1 MFTLQNSRWKF
12 EQLSANVD
20 FAPGSNFGFIAHE
33 DRIWFDANDGGGTQL
48 WSTDG
53 QTLWQ
58 ETNLS
63 AQIQAGDRLIATDDE
78 LVLQYGNGLMLFGD
92 NDSLI
97 PGTFS
102 NLATA
107 NDVLIYS
114 TGNSINLDGTILS
127 AELNSDVVYHDGY
140 YWFIATSDSDG
151 PQLHRSDSS
160 I

>member
-1 MFTLQNSRWKF
+1 MGLAISRLFIFAALETAIVYSTNSDGNL

-20 FAPGSNFGFIAHE
+20 FAPGSNLGFITHQ
-33 DRIWFDANDGGGTQL
+33 DRIWFDANDGGGTQM

-63 AQIQAGDRLIATDDE
+63 AQIQAGDRLIATDNE

-97 PGTFS
+97 Q
-102 NLATA
+102 A
-107 NDVLIYS
+107 
-114 TGNSINLDGTILS
+114 LS
-127 AELNSDVVYHDGY
+127 L
-140 YWFIATSDSDG
+140 T
-151 PQLHRSDSS
+151 
-160 I
+160 

>member
-1 MFTLQNSRWKF
+1 MGNNSTSGEVDSSIKICFQELDSGRMTDIIPIRKFFSTACNGGLAVSDLFVFAAARDGNCLLYKIQDGNLQ
-12 EQLSANVD
+12 QLSANVD
-20 FAPGSNFGFIAHE
+20 FAPGSNLGFIAHE

-97 PGTFS
+97 GHF
-102 NLATA
+102 L
-107 NDVLIYS
+107 
-114 TGNSINLDGTILS
+114 
-127 AELNSDVVYHDGY
+127 
-140 YWFIATSDSDG
+140 
-151 PQLHRSDSS
+151 
-160 I
+160 